1 MNIESGTAYNAGM
14 TKTRWFLTA
23 AVVLG
28 VGVANADVPDN
39 LDRAA
44 ISAGINS
51 VKPKVVECGKASPDV
66 KGKVKVKVVVAPAG
80 TVTNASITDSPD
92 DSLGQCVATA
102 VKTAKFGAT
111 KNGGSFSYPFVF

>member
-1 MNIESGTAYNAGM
+1 M
-14 TKTRWFLTA
+14 KTIGRFAAPVLVVSVWFGSA
-23 AVVLG
+23 R
-28 VGVANADVPDN
+28 ADVPDG

-44 ISAGINS
+44 ISAGISS
-51 VKPKVVECGKASPDV
+51 VKAKVVDCGKASPDV

-80 TVTNASITDSPD
+80 TVTSASISETPD

-111 KNGGSFSYPFVF
+111 KNGGTFSYPFVF